1 MGIAYGE
8 AAQDEPCAECF
19 GCESFR
25 TGTGPWG
32 CLLGKEVCVGWFGG
46 RCVAVG
52 VSCVSQDHRDTGE
65 AEDTGIQPWPAA
77 AEGQPSRDG
86 QRGAEG
92 GQSGTAPTAP
102 RG

>member
-1 MGIAYGE
+1 MGKQPRMSPVLSALGASPS
-8 AAQDEPCAECF
+8 AA
-19 GCESFR
+19 
-25 TGTGPWG
+25 GTGPWG
-32 CLLGKEVCVGWFGG
+32 RLLGKEPCVGCCVG

-52 VSCVSQDHRDTGE
+52 VSRVSQDHRDTGE

-92 GQSGTAPTAP
+92 GQSGTAPAAP